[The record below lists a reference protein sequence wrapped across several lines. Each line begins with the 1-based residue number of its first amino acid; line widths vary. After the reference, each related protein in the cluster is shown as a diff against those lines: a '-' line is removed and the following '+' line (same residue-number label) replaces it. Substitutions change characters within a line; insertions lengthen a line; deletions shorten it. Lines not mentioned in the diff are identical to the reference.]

1 MTADTSQLEK
11 ILSVVKLMNDI
22 NAGNRVENNNIIEES
37 SANMDSKTALRRIK
51 EAVPFLDMPH
61 RRNMSLM
68 LRLMEI
74 GNLVSDFRAMS
85 VSGENNTRAK
95 KQMLMSIRPELEAR
109 KQRMV
114 DVFVKVM
121 EINELM
127 EDIAHEQ

>member
-22 NAGNRVENNNIIEES
+22 NSGKRNDNNNIIEES
-37 SANMDSKTALRRIK
+37 SSDMDGKTALRRIK
-51 EAVPFLDMPH
+51 ETVPFLDMPY
-61 RRNMSLM
+61 RRNISMM

-95 KQMLMSIRPELEAR
+95 KQMLLAIRPELEER

-127 EDIAHEQ
+127 EDMGREQ

>member
-1 MTADTSQLEK
+1 MAADTSQLEK

-22 NAGNRVENNNIIEES
+22 NSGSRQESNNIIEES
-37 SANMDSKTALRRIK
+37 AVNMDNKTALRRIK
-51 EAVPFLDMPH
+51 EAVPFLDMPY
-61 RRNMSLM
+61 RRNISIM

-74 GNLVSDFRAMS
+74 GSLVSDFRTMS

-95 KQMLMSIRPELEAR
+95 KQMLMAIRPELETG

-114 DVFVKVM
+114 DIFVKVM

-127 EDIAHEQ
+127 EEMSGEQ